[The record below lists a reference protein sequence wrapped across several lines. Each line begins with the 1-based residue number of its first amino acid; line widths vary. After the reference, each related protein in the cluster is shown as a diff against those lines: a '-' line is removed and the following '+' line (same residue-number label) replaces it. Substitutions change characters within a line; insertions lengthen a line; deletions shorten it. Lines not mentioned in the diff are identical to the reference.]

1 VDTKR
6 IKAAIKSL
14 SELLQETEED
24 EIDIPNAEVV
34 DLTGDD
40 DNDST
45 SDDTEPSLDTQEDK
59 EAAEVEGVIAR
70 FSNNLKA
77 HEIGNK
83 IDQII
88 KNLKE
93 K

>member
-1 VDTKR
+1 
-6 IKAAIKSL
+6 
-14 SELLQETEED
+14 
-24 EIDIPNAEVV
+24 V

-59 EAAEVEGVIAR
+59 EAAEIDGAIAR

-77 HEIGNK
+77 HEIGDK
-83 IDQII
+83 IDKII
-88 KNLKE
+88 SKLKE
-93 K
+93 N